1 MMITQIESGSRSGR
15 AQGKSFPSGFSL
27 AELMVVVS
35 IMLLLS
41 AIALP
46 RLLDAQ
52 KKAYEAGVVSFLR
65 VLQTNQES
73 YRLANGSYADNFT
86 DLGLV
91 ALAPA
96 APRDLG
102 VPDELSQR
110 MALFPPIGPSSVYA
124 AQAPQQPPAKTP
136 PPPPTGDQGFG
147 NTNPAKRPGKT
158 GASPGAPALGAGG
171 SGGGGGGGPSKGGR
185 AGGQGIGRPRKGAGS
200 GSSLG
205 GAPLGGGTGAP
216 VPGGSGAPQAGGG
229 SAGSFSPSPA
239 SAAKTN
245 VVLKHN
251 YIFTLLRPTPITWT
265 CTVAPVRDR
274 GNSKFFYLDQTG
286 VMRVEL
292 GKFAGSTS
300 PQL

>member
-1 MMITQIESGSRSGR
+1 MMISQGEYGRRSGR
-15 AQGKSFPSGFSL
+15 AQGRRFPSGFSL
-27 AELMVVVS
+27 VELMVVIA
-35 IMLLLS
+35 IMLLLA

-73 YRLANGSYADNFT
+73 YRLANGSYSDNFT

-96 APRDLG
+96 APRDLF
-102 VPDELSQR
+102 VPDELSQLA
-110 MALFPPIGPSSVYA
+110 ALFPQIGPSSVYA

-136 PPPPTGDQGFG
+136 PPPDTGDQGFG
-147 NTNPAKRPGKT
+147 GKNPPKRPRKSDNT
-158 GASPGAPALGAGG
+158 LGPPNLGPGG
-171 SGGGGGGGPSKGGR
+171 SSGGPGKGGS
-185 AGGQGIGRPRKGAGS
+185 AAGQGFGRPRRGAGS
-200 GSSLG
+200 GASVG
-205 GAPLGGGTGAP
+205 GTPLGGGTGAP

-229 SAGSFSPSPA
+229 SGGSFSPSPT
-239 SAAKTN
+239 SAPTTN

-251 YIFTLLRPTPITWT
+251 YIFTLRRPTLTTWS